1 MQSILE
7 LKNRLDNLY
16 NRVVNNN
23 EDVLVAMDELLVEII
38 KYENLDGYNDEEV
51 EMIVSLI
58 SSFTE
63 KANIIY
69 DLLDIKRDN
78 LLTIEN
84 LRNEFRMIEMKRFN
98 IVNNY
103 VMGIVKICDVNS
115 FKDNLF
121 NFRNKLYAIP
131 INDDNLLEIA
141 KMKSKIQH
149 YNTEVLEDEEL
160 LRLAYSNSN

>member
-69 DLLDIKRDN
+69 DLLDVKRDN

-103 VMGIVKICDVNS
+103 VMGIVKISDVNS

>member
-103 VMGIVKICDVNS
+103 VMGIVKISDVNS

>member
-1 MQSILE
+1 MQGILE

-16 NRVVNNN
+16 NRVVNDN
-23 EDVLVAMDELLVEII
+23 EDVLILMDELLVEII

-51 EMIVSLI
+51 ELIVSLI

-84 LRNEFRMIEMKRFN
+84 LKNEFRIIEMNRFN
-98 IVNNY
+98 IVNSY
-103 VMGIVKICDVNS
+103 VMGIIK
-115 FKDNLF
+115 
-121 NFRNKLYAIP
+121 
-131 INDDNLLEIA
+131 
-141 KMKSKIQH
+141 
-149 YNTEVLEDEEL
+149 
-160 LRLAYSNSN
+160 

>member
-1 MQSILE
+1 M
-7 LKNRLDNLY
+7 
-16 NRVVNNN
+16 
-23 EDVLVAMDELLVEII
+23 
-38 KYENLDGYNDEEV
+38 
-51 EMIVSLI
+51 
-58 SSFTE
+58 
-63 KANIIY
+63 
-69 DLLDIKRDN
+69 
-78 LLTIEN
+78 TIEN

-103 VMGIVKICDVNS
+103 VMGIVKISDVNS

>member
-1 MQSILE
+1 MQGILE

-16 NRVVNNN
+16 NRVVIDN
-23 EDVLVAMDELLVEII
+23 EDVLILMDELLVEII

-51 EMIVSLI
+51 ELIVSLI
-58 SSFTE
+58 CSFSE

-84 LRNEFRMIEMKRFN
+84 LKNEFRIIEMNRFN
-98 IVNNY
+98 IVNSY
-103 VMGIVKICDVNS
+103 VMGNIKISDVEK
-115 FKDNLF
+115 FKDDLF
-121 NFRNKLYAIP
+121 SFRNKLYAIP
-131 INDDNLLEIA
+131 INDDNLLDVA
-141 KMKSKIQH
+141 KMKSKLQH

>member
-1 MQSILE
+1 MQGILE

-16 NRVVNNN
+16 NRVVNDN
-23 EDVLVAMDELLVEII
+23 EDVLILMDELLVEII
-38 KYENLDGYNDEEV
+38 KYENLDGYIDEEV
-51 EMIVSLI
+51 ELIVSLI

-84 LRNEFRMIEMKRFN
+84 LKNEFRIIEMNRFN
-98 IVNNY
+98 IVNSY
-103 VMGIVKICDVNS
+103 VMGNIKISDVEK
-115 FKDNLF
+115 FKDDLF
-121 NFRNKLYAIP
+121 SFRNKLYAIP
-131 INDDNLLEIA
+131 INDDNLLDVA
-141 KMKSKIQH
+141 KMKSKLQH